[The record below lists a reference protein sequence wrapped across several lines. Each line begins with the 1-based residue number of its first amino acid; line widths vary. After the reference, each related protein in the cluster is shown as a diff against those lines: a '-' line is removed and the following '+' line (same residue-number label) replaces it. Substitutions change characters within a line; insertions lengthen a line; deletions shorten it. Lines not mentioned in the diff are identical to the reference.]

1 MLLQNGSAPDSR
13 RAAAAAQLEHHVD
26 RAAGLDV
33 VELERLVVRE
43 LLARVDQADLVDLDA
58 FLLLELPLD
67 LQDLVG
73 GLEGHGLLAARQRL
87 DEDLRAGGVRR
98 RRSWGGVRQ
107 RRARAARDPLSLGAR
122 ADALAVRSVRAYAA
136 ALRVVLQLF
145 ATRALRLAMTRGLDA
160 AGDLHAAAQP
170 DPLRLPLSRHLNL
183 RAYRRAISS

>member
-1 MLLQNGSAPDSR
+1 MLLHSEAHTPSR

-58 FLLLELPLD
+58 LLLLELALD

-87 DEDLRAGGVRR
+87 DEDLRVIIELIGREVGAREAGSCVRA
-98 RRSWGGVRQ
+98 V
-107 RRARAARDPLSLGAR
+107 RDPLSLCARPDVLARRAFGAR
-122 ADALAVRSVRAYAA
+122 LCCCRYNTALA
-136 ALRVVLQLF
+136 
-145 ATRALRLAMTRGLDA
+145 ATRRA
-160 AGDLHAAAQP
+160 A
-170 DPLRLPLSRHLNL
+170 SW
-183 RAYRRAISS
+183 RA

>member
-1 MLLQNGSAPDSR
+1 MLLHSEAHHSR

-58 FLLLELPLD
+58 LLLLQLALD

-87 DEDLRAGGVRR
+87 DEDLRGRRREATARACTRSAGAGGDPRATLSLR
-98 RRSWGGVRQ
+98 ARSSRAFA
-107 RRARAARDPLSLGAR
+107 RRALGAR
-122 ADALAVRSVRAYAA
+122 LNC
-136 ALRVVLQLF
+136 
-145 ATRALRLAMTRGLDA
+145 
-160 AGDLHAAAQP
+160 
-170 DPLRLPLSRHLNL
+170 LS
-183 RAYRRAISS
+183 

>member
-1 MLLQNGSAPDSR
+1 MLLQNGAAPHSR

-58 FLLLELPLD
+58 FLFLELPLD

-87 DEDLRAGGVRR
+87 DEDLRA
-98 RRSWGGVRQ
+98 
-107 RRARAARDPLSLGAR
+107 RAA
-122 ADALAVRSVRAYAA
+122 
-136 ALRVVLQLF
+136 
-145 ATRALRLAMTRGLDA
+145 
-160 AGDLHAAAQP
+160 
-170 DPLRLPLSRHLNL
+170 
-183 RAYRRAISS
+183 